1 MPMSRSLS
9 FILIIA
15 GGVLL
20 YSLMVFFYAFAM
32 YELILCIA
40 PKRVYY

>member
-1 MPMSRSLS
+1 MPMSCSLS
-9 FILIIA
+9 FILNIA

-32 YELILCIA
+32 YELTLCIA

>member
-1 MPMSRSLS
+1 MPMSCSLS
-9 FILIIA
+9 FILIIS

-32 YELILCIA
+32 YELTLCIA

>member
-1 MPMSRSLS
+1 MPMSCSLL

-32 YELILCIA
+32 YELTLCIA